1 LLRLI
6 FIGILKWYPYIEYPF
21 SEVTLY
27 FPNCYVISNINIGA
41 LLLQAQ
47 PPPKALLVETPLV
60 NKCQV
65 HLDWLMGVEFLVS
78 DAGRGLIFW
87 EKSKRMT

>member
-1 LLRLI
+1 MRACKSLPL
-6 FIGILKWYPYIEYPF
+6 FH
-21 SEVTLY
+21 
-27 FPNCYVISNINIGA
+27 NCDVISNIHIGA
-41 LLLQAQ
+41 LLLQTQ
-47 PPPKALLVETPLV
+47 PPPRTLLVETPLV

-78 DAGRGLIFW
+78 DAGRGLISW